1 MRPIVLLGQ
10 LNEIDLAMDAVRAR
24 MAEIAEALKEPSALS
39 AARAAAR
46 AAETELTGFRRT
58 QRECELDQQ
67 QAAARLSQ
75 AQGRLYSGRIRN
87 PKELEDAER
96 DVAQLQ
102 RQRAAAEDALLEALI
117 AVEAATEASTAAQA
131 ELNQLSAAWAATQAA
146 LRDEQ
151 AQLSERLAAGR
162 AQQAAARR
170 AIPPASLQT
179 YDSLRPR
186 RGGRAVARLDG
197 DTCAACLVAVPPL
210 KAEAAREGD
219 ALVYCENCG
228 RLLWSD

>member
-24 MAEIAEALKEPSALS
+24 MAEIAEALKEPPALS

-46 AAETELTGFRRT
+46 AAEAELADSRRT
-58 QRECELDQQ
+58 QRECELAQQ
-67 QAAARLSQ
+67 QAAERLSQ

-102 RQRAAAEDALLEALI
+102 RQRAGTEDALLEALI
-117 AVEAATEASTAAQA
+117 AVEAATEAYTAAQA
-131 ELNQLSAAWAATQAA
+131 ELNQLSAAWAKTQAA

-151 AQLSERLAAGR
+151 AQLSERLSTGR
-162 AQQAAARR
+162 AQQAATRR
-170 AIPPASLQT
+170 AVPPALLQT

-210 KAEAAREGD
+210 KAEAAREGNE
-219 ALVYCENCG
+219 LVYCENCG